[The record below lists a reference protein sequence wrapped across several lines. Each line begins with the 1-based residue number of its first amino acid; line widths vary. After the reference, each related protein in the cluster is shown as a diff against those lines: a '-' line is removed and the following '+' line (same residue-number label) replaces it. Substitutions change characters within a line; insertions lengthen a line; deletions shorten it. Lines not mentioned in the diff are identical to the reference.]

1 MGKPLFVLMMA
12 GFFLAMAPKVEARP
26 YSQMSCYDLWYAR
39 NAIFARKGYCF
50 QSARAIRTFGR
61 NCFPPYGRLNRWEA
75 NEVDRIKYWER
86 RKGCSGRYVAPAPAP
101 SYGGYGGG
109 GYAEV
114 VGIRPNGFLA
124 VRTGPGTG
132 YPQIGS
138 LYRGDS
144 GIQVF
149 QCRGRWCRIRYG
161 NLVGWVYSQYLRF
174 Y

>member
-1 MGKPLFVLMMA
+1 MRKALLLMFTVGFLMLGGEAQARSYAQMG
-12 GFFLAMAPKVEARP
+12 
-26 YSQMSCYDLWYAR
+26 CYELWYAR
-39 NAIFARKGYCF
+39 NAIFAREGYCF
-50 QSARAIRTFGR
+50 TTRQAINTFGR
-61 NCFPPYGRLNRWEA
+61 RCYPPYGRLSGWEA

-86 RKGCSGRYVAPAPAP
+86 RKGCTGGYVAPAPVSSCGAR
-101 SYGGYGGG
+101 
-109 GYAEV
+109 GYAQV

-144 GIQVF
+144 GLAVLN
-149 QCRGRWCRIRYG
+149 CVRRWCRIRYG
-161 NLVGWVYSQYLRF
+161 NMVGWVYSGYLRF